1 MKKQTNEKTTTTT
14 HSWRFLLK
22 NLSAGQI
29 QAEKET
35 VTCHIGMPVITEEDS
50 SDTEGIMIEI
60 LRDCSL
66 VLLIAL
72 YYAVLF

>member
-1 MKKQTNEKTTTTT
+1 
-14 HSWRFLLK
+14 
-22 NLSAGQI
+22 
-29 QAEKET
+29 
-35 VTCHIGMPVITEEDS
+35 MPVITEEDS

>member
-1 MKKQTNEKTTTTT
+1 M
-14 HSWRFLLK
+14 
-22 NLSAGQI
+22 

-35 VTCHIGMPVITEEDS
+35 VTRHIGMPVITEEDS

-60 LRDCSL
+60 LRVCRL

-72 YYAVLF
+72 YYAVFFFFLN